1 SNTASSHIYTPSLHD
16 ALPIFKNHAAN
27 SRVMFDKFQQINA
40 VLWPD
45 NLKALRDQRR
55 LQFFDGLIFIKDA
68 MRSHNGNDVHVFLL
82 ENRSE
87 EHTSELQS
95 RFDLVCRLL

>member
-1 SNTASSHIYTPSLHD
+1 
-16 ALPIFKNHAAN
+16 
-27 SRVMFDKFQQINA
+27 MFDKFQQINA

-45 NLKALRDQRR
+45 NLKALRHQRR

-82 ENRSE
+82 ENPSLIIACSNRG
-87 EHTSELQS
+87 
-95 RFDLVCRLL
+95 DKKGPPK

>member
-1 SNTASSHIYTPSLHD
+1 
-16 ALPIFKNHAAN
+16 
-27 SRVMFDKFQQINA
+27 MFDKLQQINA

-45 NLKALRDQRR
+45 NLKALRHQRR

-82 ENRSE
+82 ENPSLIIACSNRGDKRATE
-87 EHTSELQS
+87 VTLF
-95 RFDLVCRLL
+95 RTFADYA